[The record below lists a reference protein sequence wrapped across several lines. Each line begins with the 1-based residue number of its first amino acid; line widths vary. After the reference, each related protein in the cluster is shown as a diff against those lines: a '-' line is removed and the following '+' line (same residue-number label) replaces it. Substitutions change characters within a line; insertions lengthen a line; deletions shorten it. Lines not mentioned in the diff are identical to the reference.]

1 MEYDMSSSYSLG
13 PHFDTFIQE
22 QLASE
27 RYASA
32 SEVVRAGLRL
42 LEEHEESRQVHA
54 LMRAEKLEWLK
65 AEIQKGVDSQKVDGS
80 VAMKGLK
87 GRIAKR
93 NADLTAHETA

>member
-1 MEYDMSSSYSLG
+1 MSSSYSLG
-13 PHFDTFIQE
+13 PHFDAFIQE

-42 LEEHEESRQVHA
+42 LEEHEESRHVNA
-54 LMRAEKLEWLK
+54 SARAEKLEVLK
-65 AEIQKGVDSQKVDGS
+65 AEIQKGVDSPKIDGD
-80 VAMKGLK
+80 AALKTLK

-93 NADLTAHETA
+93 NADLAVRETV

>member
-1 MEYDMSSSYSLG
+1 MSSSYSLG
-13 PHFDTFIQE
+13 PHFDAFIQE

-42 LEEHEESRQVHA
+42 LEEHEESRHMNA
-54 LMRAEKLEWLK
+54 SARAEKLEVLK
-65 AEIQKGVDSQKVDGS
+65 AEIQKGVDSPKIDGDI
-80 VAMKGLK
+80 AIRALK

-93 NADLTAHETA
+93 NADLTLHETA

>member
-1 MEYDMSSSYSLG
+1 MSSSYSLG

-42 LEEHEESRQVHA
+42 LEEHEESRHVHA

-65 AEIQKGVDSQKVDGS
+65 AEIQKGVDSQKVDGA

-93 NADLTAHETA
+93 NADLAAHETA